1 VCSFTSC
8 VIKSTTTRRSSF
20 QLLNLL
26 LKDFTYLT
34 LLAFGHFFESFC
46 IFIKNFVTMGVGR
59 LTSNDR
65 SFAVGLLRKV
75 GARGD
80 GGVG

>member
-1 VCSFTSC
+1 
-8 VIKSTTTRRSSF
+8 
-20 QLLNLL
+20 
-26 LKDFTYLT
+26 
-34 LLAFGHFFESFC
+34 
-46 IFIKNFVTMGVGR
+46 MGVGR